1 MNDRIKVDFSD
12 NLLLDKYTVSLWLKP
27 NRNSGQDFTGV
38 FGRNGR
44 SYVIFLG
51 EFLIIRHLLS
61 FIIDL
66 ERAFNDNQ
74 GVRDYTLSGWNK
86 WYHIV
91 CSNGGIGE
99 LARTYIN
106 GKFVQS
112 NIRYERR
119 IVSEL
124 IQNSGSILN
133 IGADYGSNAN
143 NSWNHYLGIID
154 DIRLYNKPFG
164 MEDVYH
170 LYKGDPSLVTYRAP
184 TFESLNGQLG
194 HYSKCSPLLL

>member
-1 MNDRIKVDFSD
+1 M
-12 NLLLDKYTVSLWLKP
+12 
-27 NRNSGQDFTGV
+27 
-38 FGRNGR
+38 
-44 SYVIFLG
+44 
-51 EFLIIRHLLS
+51 LS
-61 FIIDL
+61 FWGIDNPTSPFIHHRFG
-66 ERAFNDNQ
+66 EGFNDNQ

-133 IGADYGSNAN
+133 IGADYGSGAN

-154 DIRLYNKPFG
+154 DIRFYNKPFG
-164 MEDVYH
+164 RRMFIICTKVI
-170 LYKGDPSLVTYRAP
+170 LA
-184 TFESLNGQLG
+184 
-194 HYSKCSPLLL
+194 